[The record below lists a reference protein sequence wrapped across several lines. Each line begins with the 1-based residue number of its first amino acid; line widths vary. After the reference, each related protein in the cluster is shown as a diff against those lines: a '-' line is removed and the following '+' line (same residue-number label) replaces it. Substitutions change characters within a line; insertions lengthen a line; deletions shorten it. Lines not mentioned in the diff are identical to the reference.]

1 MRCLERVSKMKL
13 KIFNTEIYVSFL
25 FAAVV
30 AFMLVIDR
38 TGLMIPTI
46 FAVLIHEMGHLFAM
60 WIMECAPKSIRL
72 IPASVQ
78 IVRAFSPKPH
88 GETAIALTGPLC
100 NIVTF
105 FTLWL
110 NYLVFGNETVLR
122 FALLNLILGIF
133 NLLPVKGLDGGT
145 LLYGILC
152 RRIEEYRAD
161 RVLRTVTMMLAFIAL
176 VAGVFLTL
184 NGRFNPS
191 AFILALYLAVSAL
204 IKR

>member
-1 MRCLERVSKMKL
+1 MKL

-38 TGLMIPTI
+38 TGLVIPTI
-46 FAVLIHEMGHLFAM
+46 FAVLIHELAHLFTM
-60 WIMECAPKSIRL
+60 WVMDCAPKSIRL

-78 IVRAFSPKPH
+78 IVRSFSPKPH
-88 GETAIALTGPLC
+88 GEIAIAIMGPIC

-110 NYLVFGNETVLR
+110 NFLVFGNETVLR
-122 FALLNLILGIF
+122 FALLNLIFGVF
-133 NLLPVKGLDGGT
+133 NLLPVNGLDGGT
-145 LLYGILC
+145 LLYNILC

-161 RVLRTVTMMLAFIAL
+161 RILRTVTFIFSLTALA
-176 VAGVFLTL
+176 AGVYLML

-191 AFILALYLAVSAL
+191 AFIVALYLAVSAL
-204 IKR
+204 IKK

>member
-1 MRCLERVSKMKL
+1 MKL

-38 TGLMIPTI
+38 TGLIIPTV
-46 FAVLIHEMGHLFAM
+46 FAVMIHELGHLFTM
-60 WIMECAPKSIRL
+60 WVMECAPKAIRL
-72 IPASVQ
+72 IPTSVQ

-88 GETAIALTGPLC
+88 GEVAIAVTGPLC
-100 NIVTF
+100 NIAVF
-105 FTLWL
+105 FVFWF
-110 NYLVFGNETVLR
+110 NYLAFGNETVLR
-122 FALLNLILGIF
+122 FGMLNLILGVL

-145 LLYGILC
+145 LLYNILC
-152 RRIEEYRAD
+152 KRTEEYRAD
-161 RVLRTVTMMLAFIAL
+161 RILRAVTLILGF
-176 VAGVFLTL
+176 VFLTAAIFL
-184 NGRFNPS
+184 VFNGKFNPS